1 MSDKKI
7 ELRCLNSL
15 AKVIAHH
22 ELDSRYFLERA
33 TTFSNEIY
41 SFQVAY
47 RSEQLIKGLRIEIE
61 SPLAECM
68 TVRKVGL
75 VPSELACYGDHDDYI
90 ISDHPGLYPD
100 PLMPMDANGEVA
112 LPGSWSSLWITVDL
126 KNQHPEGVYPIDVI
140 LLSAD
145 GNRMGSERID
155 LQVLSGS
162 LPKQRLI
169 RTEWFHTDC
178 LANHYNVNVF
188 SEEHWTLIEQYVQ
201 TAVKQGINMILT
213 PLFTP
218 PLDTEVGGERTTVQ
232 LVEVERDENKYR
244 FDFSLLERWIALGE
258 RCGVEYF
265 EFSHLFTQWGAQ
277 FAPKIM
283 AAEKGQLKRIFGW
296 ETDATGEEY
305 GQFLEAFLPELDQFI
320 KKQGI
325 QDRVFFHVSDEPTL
339 DNLESY
345 RAASSRLSQLL
356 QGYPTFDALSDYEF
370 YGHGLVNTPVVAN
383 NHIDSFISRGVDNLW
398 TYYCCAQYK
407 KVSNRFFAL
416 PSERNRIIGFQLYK
430 FDIRG
435 FLHWGYN
442 FWYSQYARK
451 MVNPFV
457 QTDADRAFP
466 SGDAFLVYPG
476 ETGPIESIRMVVF
489 YEALQDIRALE
500 MLEGLIGRERTIAMI
515 EEDLAVPLTFSD
527 YPHEPNWIITKRDRI
542 NQLIASLAKG

>member
-15 AKVIAHH
+15 AKVIAHR

-33 TTFSNEIY
+33 TTFSNEIF

-47 RSEQLIKGLRIEIE
+47 RSEQLVKGIRVTIE
-61 SPLAECM
+61 SLLSDSI

-75 VPSELACYGDHDDYI
+75 VPSELACYGDHDDDV
-90 ISDHPGLYPD
+90 ISDQPGLYPD
-100 PLMPMDANGEVA
+100 PLMPLDVHGEVA
-112 LPGSWSSLWITVDL
+112 LPGSWSSLWITVEL
-126 KNQHPEGVYPIDVI
+126 KNQHLEGVYPIDVI

-162 LPKQRLI
+162 LPKQKLI

-178 LANHYNVNVF
+178 LANHYHVNVF
-188 SEEHWTLIEQYVQ
+188 SEEHWALIEQYVQ

-232 LVEVERDENKYR
+232 LVEVQRDENGYR
-244 FDFSLLERWIALGE
+244 FDFRLLERWIALGD
-258 RCGVEYF
+258 RCGVQYF

-296 ETDATGEEY
+296 ETDATGEGY
-305 GQFLEAFLPELDQFI
+305 GQFLEALLPELDRFI
-320 KKQGI
+320 KKLGI

-345 RAASSRLSQLL
+345 RAASTRLSQFL

-383 NHIDSFISRGVDNLW
+383 NHIDAFISRGVDNLW

-407 KVSNRFFAL
+407 KVSNRFFAF

-489 YEALQDIRALE
+489 YEALQDVRALE
-500 MLEGLIGRERTIAMI
+500 MLEGLIGRERTIALI
-515 EEDLAVPLTFSD
+515 EEDLELPLTFSD
-527 YPHEPNWIITKRDRI
+527 YPHEPDWIIKKREKI
-542 NQLIASLAKG
+542 NQLIASLA